1 MLWWNRVNRKYRDK
15 NKQIN
20 MKEYIIT
27 HRNKANN
34 VFRIADKNNETK
46 IEVVSESELIRRTE
60 NKQDDFYTT
69 NEDGQSF
76 TKVIVSDGDLRSVPN
91 DTKKDN
97 ISTLPRI

>member
-1 MLWWNRVNRKYRDK
+1 
-15 NKQIN
+15 

-76 TKVIVSDGDLRSVPN
+76 TKVIVSEGNLRSVPN